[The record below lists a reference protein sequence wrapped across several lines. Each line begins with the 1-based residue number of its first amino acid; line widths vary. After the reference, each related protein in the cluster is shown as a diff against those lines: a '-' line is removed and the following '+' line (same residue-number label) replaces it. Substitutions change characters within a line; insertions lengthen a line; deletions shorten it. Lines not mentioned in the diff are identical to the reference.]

1 MPETPL
7 PLGGGIT
14 ALVTAEHRF
23 GSDAVLLADF
33 ARPKRRDIVCDLG
46 TGCGILPL
54 LWCRRDPPAHIDAVE
69 LQPEAAALAAEAVC
83 LNHLEERIT
92 VHCADLRRLDGLA
105 AVRYDRVTCNPPYFR
120 RGSARPCVSMAE
132 DARTLARHESASF
145 VFADA
150 AAAAARLLK
159 NGGVFVFCH
168 RPEYL
173 ADRFAEL
180 RACGLE
186 PKRLRFVQQRADS
199 APWLLL
205 CEARKGGHPG
215 LSVLPALVRMD
226 GQQESAAMQAIYDV

>member
-92 VHCADLRRLDGLA
+92 VHCADPAEIGTDLPQA
-105 AVRYDRVTCNPPYFR
+105 AMTASPVI
-120 RGSARPCVSMAE
+120 RPIS
-132 DARTLARHESASF
+132 
-145 VFADA
+145 DA
-150 AAAAARLLK
+150 AAHA
-159 NGGVFVFCH
+159 
-168 RPEYL
+168 P
-173 ADRFAEL
+173 
-180 RACGLE
+180 AC
-186 PKRLRFVQQRADS
+186 PQRKMHAHSPDTN
-199 APWLLL
+199 P
-205 CEARKGGHPG
+205 HP
-215 LSVLPALVRMD
+215 LSLPTRQPLLPAC
-226 GQQESAAMQAIYDV
+226 